1 MKIKDGDDSLRSYCG
16 AFLSLVLLVITL
28 IFAYS
33 KAMVLYKGTDITIM
47 GNEVEGVY
55 TYENTFTADD
65 GLFLAAALTKYDS
78 DPEII
83 EEKRYGEL
91 VISHYGWGN
100 EGGIGSGSTA
110 LDTHYCSDAELGFA

>member
-1 MKIKDGDDSLRSYCG
+1 MKIKDGDDQLRSYCG
-16 AFLSLVLLVITL
+16 AFLAFILLALTW

-47 GNEVEGVY
+47 GNEAEGAY
-55 TYENTFTADD
+55 TYDDTFTADD

-78 DPEII
+78 NTTVT

-91 VISHYGWGN
+91 IIEHYGWGN
-100 EGGIGSGSTA
+100 GDGISSG
-110 LDTHYCSDAELGFA
+110 

>member
-16 AFLSLVLLVITL
+16 AFLSLILLAVTL

-47 GNEVEGVY
+47 GNEAEGAY
-55 TYENTFTADD
+55 TFDDTFTADD

-78 DPEII
+78 DTEII

-91 VISHYGWGN
+91 IIEQYGWGN
-100 EGGIGSGSTA
+100 DGGLSSG
-110 LDTHYCSDAELGFA
+110 